1 MRFRINVDYPT
12 GRTTIHTV
20 NNDRR
25 CQPREKRPQD
35 GGWLGPFATAQ
46 EATQA
51 AIETGLRIHPCRLC
65 NPQLSVPQQA
75 DVVEPEWW
83 HYRGIRGSTE
93 DLSAEETENYRR
105 VPAQQELMITQAA
118 TELTQMWVDLEQMLL
133 DAQDS
138 GFSDEVVLEMRR
150 YATEERIQ
158 ALGAASYAQA
168 VDGDPGGIY
177 DLVYDIFRDMT
188 VIQVE
193 VFDALLRACDSRDPG
208 DLDSAIASA
217 RYCQSLGEQ
226 ALMMIPEL
234 AKLGKEDGSDQERG
248 CIWGCVGV
256 VVLVVLVII
265 VAAICG

>member
-35 GGWLGPFATAQ
+35 GGWLGPFATER

-51 AIETGLRIHPCRLC
+51 AREAGLRVHPCRLC
-65 NPQLSVPQQA
+65 NPQLSVPPQA
-75 DVVEPEWW
+75 DVVEPERW

-93 DLSAEETENYRR
+93 GLSAEETENYRR
-105 VPAQQELMITQAA
+105 VPAQQELMLTQAA

-133 DAQDS
+133 DAQNS

-150 YATEERIQ
+150 YATEERIS
-158 ALGAASYAQA
+158 ALGAASYAQD
-168 VDGDPGGIY
+168 VDGDPGIY
-177 DLVYDIFRDMT
+177 DLVYDIFREMA

-226 ALMMIPEL
+226 ALMTIPDL
-234 AKLGKEDGSDQERG
+234 AKLGKQDESDQEQG

>member
-1 MRFRINVDYPT
+1 MRFRVNVDYPT
-12 GRTTIHTV
+12 RRATVHTV
-20 NNDRR
+20 NSDGR

-35 GGWLGPFATAQ
+35 GGWLGPFATVQ

-51 AIETGLRIHPCRLC
+51 AVETGLRIHPCRLC

-75 DVVEPEWW
+75 DIAEPEWW
-83 HYRGIRGSTE
+83 HYRGTLGSYE
-93 DLSAEETENYRR
+93 GSAAEETENYRR
-105 VPAQQELMITQAA
+105 VPVQQELLLTQAA
-118 TELTQMWVDLEQMLL
+118 TELTQIWVDLEQMLL

-150 YATEERIQ
+150 YAAEERIQ
-158 ALGAASYAQA
+158 ALGASSLAQT
-168 VDGDPGGIY
+168 VDGAPGTY
-177 DLVYDIFRDMT
+177 ELVYDIFREMT

-234 AKLGKEDGSDQERG
+234 AKLGKRDGGDQEQG